1 MKNLKISYT
10 EKIDRNNIDSKY
22 DDNNLIVNKW
32 KNFQA
37 SHNLKDTF
45 RYKYPELRRYTCTT
59 KDKKRKSWLDR
70 IYISD
75 LQFSKIKTID
85 LLETSKQDH
94 RIVILQLHEDITNGP
109 GIWCFKNS
117 LWKDQNCVDL
127 MRKEIQKI
135 VLKLPNYEDKFTF
148 WEEFYVLVRITLQEY
163 CYEKNK
169 KFKNEWDEVT
179 NEISHTGKIDPRVLS
194 DEHLKRLTDLKIRN
208 NKS

>member
-1 MKNLKISYT
+1 
-10 EKIDRNNIDSKY
+10 
-22 DDNNLIVNKW
+22 
-32 KNFQA
+32 
-37 SHNLKDTF
+37 
-45 RYKYPELRRYTCTT
+45 
-59 KDKKRKSWLDR
+59 
-70 IYISD
+70 
-75 LQFSKIKTID
+75 
-85 LLETSKQDH
+85 
-94 RIVILQLHEDITNGP
+94 
-109 GIWCFKNS
+109 
-117 LWKDQNCVDL
+117 
-127 MRKEIQKI
+127 MRKEIQKF